1 MRTLLMLTLLCLP
14 LGAADMTVKQ
24 YQKEVRSSNRDRAD
38 AVKMYVMGI
47 GQGIAWA
54 NAAAEKNNAPLYCQ
68 PPKFSMDGNNYIGIL
83 DKTIGT
89 FESKTTAKELN
100 EFPVGMLLF
109 MGLQQAFP
117 CQTAK

>member
-1 MRTLLMLTLLCLP
+1 
-14 LGAADMTVKQ
+14 
-24 YQKEVRSSNRDRAD
+24 
-38 AVKMYVMGI
+38 
-47 GQGIAWA
+47 
-54 NAAAEKNNAPLYCQ
+54 
-68 PPKFSMDGNNYIGIL
+68 MDGNNYIGIL